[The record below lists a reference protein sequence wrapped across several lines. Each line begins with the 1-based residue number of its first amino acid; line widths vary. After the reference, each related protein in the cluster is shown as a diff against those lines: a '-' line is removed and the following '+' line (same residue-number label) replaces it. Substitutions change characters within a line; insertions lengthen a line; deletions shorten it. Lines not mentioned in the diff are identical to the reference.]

1 MNVYL
6 CKVLKWFGGYDE
18 FTVSAENRD
27 VALKKGCIFVRQSGS
42 FSGDRHN
49 LNEVRVVK
57 KIPLRKQG
65 ALNIPHCEEVIGWH
79 F

>member
-27 VALKKGCIFVRQSGS
+27 AALKKGRIFVRQHPS
-42 FSGDRHN
+42 FRDGLHR
-49 LNEVRVVK
+49 LNDVFVVK
-57 KIPLRKQG
+57 KLPASKQG
-65 ALNIPHCEEVIGWH
+65 TLNIPHCEEVLRA
-79 F
+79 